1 MISVNPS
8 IPVSGDSDF
17 DVMTLDFV
25 RVELRQPMGVG
36 ERKLYV
42 YLLYERALLSL
53 PTAERAQ

>member
-17 DVMTLDFV
+17 DVMTLDSV
-25 RVELRQPMGVG
+25 RLGLREPMGVG
-36 ERKLYV
+36 ERQLYV

-53 PTAERAQ
+53 PTAEKAQ